1 MIFVFLATYD
11 LFTGHGVVKILCF
24 YIFRI
29 SRGGS
34 NDISPRGYPVNNG
47 RNNIQWCQGGSNRN
61 ERTLIFDT
69 PRTGIEREHDF

>member
-1 MIFVFLATYD
+1 MICNKF
-11 LFTGHGVVKILCF
+11 
-24 YIFRI
+24 IFKQIHVLPR
-29 SRGGS
+29 
-34 NDISPRGYPVNNG
+34 DSPRGYPVNNG